1 MFNLKLQ
8 FSKFKKLIFLKIRRV
23 INYGKVTFFSTLL
36 RSVLATYKLFFKAAR
51 RLAAFVVL
59 LAPIQAIASVLA
71 VHAGQNVIND
81 VSKHQNF
88 VVSLIIWIIATALT
102 QLLPPVATSV
112 QGILTDKLTGFINVS
127 LMTKSQDLQSLSIF
141 DDNSHYDDLRMIKDD
156 ASWRPV
162 NLFVFGVAVI

>member
-1 MFNLKLQ
+1 MN
-8 FSKFKKLIFLKIRRV
+8 IIRV
-23 INYGKVTFFSTLL
+23 INYEKVTFFQHYFDLL
-36 RSVLATYKLFFKAAR
+36 LATYKLFFKAAR
-51 RLAAFVVL
+51 SLAAFVVL

-71 VHAGQNVIND
+71 VNVGQNVIND

-127 LMTKSQDLQSLSIF
+127 S
-141 DDNSHYDDLRMIKDD
+141 
-156 ASWRPV
+156 A
-162 NLFVFGVAVI
+162 